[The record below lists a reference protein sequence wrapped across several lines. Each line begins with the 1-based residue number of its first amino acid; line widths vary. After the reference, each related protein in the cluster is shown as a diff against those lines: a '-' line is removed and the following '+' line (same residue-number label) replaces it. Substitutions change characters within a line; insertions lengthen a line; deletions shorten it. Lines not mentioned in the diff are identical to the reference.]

1 MADEPSAVDGGGEA
15 TSFFPQET
23 EIPYEGVGEDE
34 WVKSVVWDLVLWRQP
49 VLTGLWLVVFFLVFF
64 LLEVSEY
71 SVLTL
76 LSYLILLQLVT
87 ATALIRAAPTLK
99 TMGLLRQAF
108 DPKIFAQQRQA
119 FTPEELTRFSR
130 GAAMLAYEAIL
141 NWNDALVTR
150 DARKVLR
157 VSAGM
162 VTLAALGI
170 FLSVDLAVLI
180 VVVVGFSVP
189 KIYEMQGDRI
199 DEFTAVLWEA
209 VERRL
214 PVDRFFDLAAT
225 LAERLE
231 PVLGSL

>member
-1 MADEPSAVDGGGEA
+1 
-15 TSFFPQET
+15 
-23 EIPYEGVGEDE
+23 
-34 WVKSVVWDLVLWRQP
+34 
-49 VLTGLWLVVFFLVFF
+49 
-64 LLEVSEY
+64 
-71 SVLTL
+71 
-76 LSYLILLQLVT
+76 
-87 ATALIRAAPTLK
+87 
-99 TMGLLRQAF
+99 
-108 DPKIFAQQRQA
+108 
-119 FTPEELTRFSR
+119 
-130 GAAMLAYEAIL
+130 MLAYEAIL